1 MKLWL
6 VCFLLLF
13 CVAET
18 AQWLGQLAWFNSVEL
33 SLPLTIAG
41 GVGLAIA
48 SNYATLFGRS
58 WPGAIAPKPASPPL
72 SSAVPPPS
80 PTVAAPVKTTQ
91 TSRKGDTI
99 SFEIKKSK

>member
-18 AQWLGQLAWFNSVEL
+18 AQWFGQLAWFGSVEL
-33 SLPLTIAG
+33 SLPLTIGG

-48 SNYATLFGRS
+48 SNYATRFSRR
-58 WPGAIAPKPASPPL
+58 WPGAIAPKPPAPPPL
-72 SSAVPPPS
+72 PSTVPPPS
-80 PTVAAPVKTTQ
+80 PTVAAPVKAT
-91 TSRKGDTI
+91 RKGDTI